1 MGQHRHCLL
10 CGNQRTSYYPNRCR
24 FFSSYGRGVEGRIKT
39 TSEGHA
45 CDGYC
50 QLHPWF
56 SNDGCVH
63 CRSRR
68 YQPGCF
74 FTNRVTIRPSHLE
87 RHAVSKCNNGYG
99 CLHYL
104 FLHIL
109 RRQSEYDFLPP
120 TVRLRPGRWFTLL
133 SLGVIRKLSP
143 IKLVRDTNSLQ
154 VSPTLNIPINAVLI
168 SWVIACGL
176 ACIPLG
182 STAAF
187 LNIQTIGNS
196 GLLVS
201 YIICISCRLHHRNT
215 VGPYGTL
222 PEPPPFFLG
231 KWGGNIINTLAILFL
246 TCFVVSDMFPPA
258 PNPTVETMNWSSL
271 ALGGTICLALLCY
284 TRLRKSYLGAG
295 IGNGRVEMVNLDAVS
310 ESKSFDKQV

>member
-1 MGQHRHCLL
+1 MTVAFIAVL
-10 CGNQRTSYYPNRCR
+10 GNINQDVSSPTGLPYVQVIWNATQSASATMVMVAFII
-24 FFSSYGRGVEGRIKT
+24 FFFIFCAVNQNT
-39 TSEGHA
+39 TSSRQLYA
-45 CDGYC
+45 FARDGG
-50 QLHPWF
+50 LPF
-56 SNDGCVH
+56 SAWV
-63 CRSRR
+63 S
-68 YQPGCF
+68 YVSF
-74 FTNRVTIRPSHLE
+74 F
-87 RHAVSKCNNGYG
+87 
-99 CLHYL
+99 
-104 FLHIL
+104 
-109 RRQSEYDFLPP
+109 
-120 TVRLRPGRWFTLL
+120 
-133 SLGVIRKLSP
+133 SP
-143 IKLVRDTNSLQ
+143 IKLVRDTKSLQ

-222 PEPPPFFLG
+222 AHPPPFFLG
-231 KWGGNIINTLAILFL
+231 KWGGNIINTVAILFL

-295 IGNGRVEMVNLDAVS
+295 IGNGRVEMVNLDTVS